1 MKNKKRVGIIVVCV
15 VVVVLSGWLLASKNL
30 SLIILGSILAFFSI
44 AALFESVLRILP
56 RKKSRKDK

>member
-1 MKNKKRVGIIVVCV
+1 MKNKKREGIIVVCV